1 MLFYIISFDVGNRT
15 NNKSLPATDTVGSV
29 FVLIYVHKTKHQ
41 NTSSDLNDGTR

>member
-29 FVLIYVHKTKHQ
+29 FVLIYIKQ
-41 NTSSDLNDGTR
+41 NIKILRPT